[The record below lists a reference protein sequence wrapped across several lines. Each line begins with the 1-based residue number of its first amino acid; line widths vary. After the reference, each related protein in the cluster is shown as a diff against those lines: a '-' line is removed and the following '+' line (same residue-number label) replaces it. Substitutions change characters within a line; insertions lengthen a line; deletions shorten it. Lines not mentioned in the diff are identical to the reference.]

1 MRVMKLFQ
9 STALVLRLP
18 REGQV
23 PSGRFFVRVH
33 ASFFGYGSKL
43 RVMRRSSCV
52 CGLTVLAYP
61 SWQVSN
67 VVLAILLGGA
77 FDTTPCAAGWE
88 GTG

>member
-9 STALVLRLP
+9 SMARVLRGP

-23 PSGRFFVRVH
+23 PSGRFFIRVH

-43 RVMRRSSCV
+43 RVMRWSSCV

-61 SWQVSN
+61 SWEVSN
-67 VVLAILLGGA
+67 VVLAILLGWA
-77 FDTTPCAAGWE
+77 FGTTPCIAWWE